1 MNDFAARS
9 AMRASAYMIALEPVS
24 LERSARRIYMRRLA
38 ERLATAFLA
47 GSWEADALSRRGA
60 SIVAEPGRW
69 LTRLARRIHL
79 RGAARGALARET
91 VVDWIL
97 CDPTFILAVERYDLD
112 VAVWLSEEAPP
123 MQPAA
128 RAPSTWPLP
137 SITTVGQ
144 LAAWLGVPVNE
155 LEWFAGWRG
164 RRKTP
169 AGGRLS
175 HYRYRA
181 VRKRHGEVRLL
192 EVPKP
197 RLRDLQRQLLRRL
210 LDLIPPHEA
219 AHGFRG
225 GRSSRSFA
233 APHAGRRVVL
243 RLDLADFF
251 PTIHWHRVRA
261 VFLSAG
267 YPDSVASLLAGLCTH
282 STHAGFLDSLDLTPS
297 RHWRLRRLHG
307 RAHLP
312 QGAPTSPALSNLIA
326 FRLDCRLSALAAAAG
341 ARYTRYADDLA
352 FSGDETFATSARRF
366 HTQVAAIALEEGFEI
381 NARKTRIMRAGIRQ
395 RLAGIVVNRHPNL
408 ARHDYDRLKALLHN
422 CVAYG
427 PHTQNHQNHADF
439 RAHLAG
445 KIAYVEM
452 LNPSRARRLRELFNR
467 IDW

>member
-1 MNDFAARS
+1 
-9 AMRASAYMIALEPVS
+9 MRASAYMIALEPVS

-181 VRKRHGEVRLL
+181 VRKRHGEVRL
-192 EVPKP
+192 
-197 RLRDLQRQLLRRL
+197 
-210 LDLIPPHEA
+210 
-219 AHGFRG
+219 
-225 GRSSRSFA
+225 
-233 APHAGRRVVL
+233 
-243 RLDLADFF
+243 
-251 PTIHWHRVRA
+251 
-261 VFLSAG
+261 
-267 YPDSVASLLAGLCTH
+267 
-282 STHAGFLDSLDLTPS
+282 
-297 RHWRLRRLHG
+297 
-307 RAHLP
+307 
-312 QGAPTSPALSNLIA
+312 
-326 FRLDCRLSALAAAAG
+326 
-341 ARYTRYADDLA
+341 
-352 FSGDETFATSARRF
+352 
-366 HTQVAAIALEEGFEI
+366 
-381 NARKTRIMRAGIRQ
+381 
-395 RLAGIVVNRHPNL
+395 
-408 ARHDYDRLKALLHN
+408 
-422 CVAYG
+422 
-427 PHTQNHQNHADF
+427 
-439 RAHLAG
+439 
-445 KIAYVEM
+445 
-452 LNPSRARRLRELFNR
+452 
-467 IDW
+467 